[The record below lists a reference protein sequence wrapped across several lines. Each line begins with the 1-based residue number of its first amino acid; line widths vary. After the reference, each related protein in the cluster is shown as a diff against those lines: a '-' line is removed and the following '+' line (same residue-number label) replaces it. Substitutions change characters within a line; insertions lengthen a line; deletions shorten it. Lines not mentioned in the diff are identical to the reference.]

1 MRHLPLIQIIIR
13 GSQSNEIARLDV
25 DRDKGEDP
33 NDVLIK
39 WLNEFPLEEG
49 DTIRV
54 WEMTN

>member
-1 MRHLPLIQIIIR
+1 MRHLPLIQIIIH
-13 GSQSNEIARLDV
+13 GSHSNEIVRLDV

-33 NDVLIK
+33 NDVLIN
-39 WLNEFPLEEG
+39 WLNAFPLEEG